1 MASIWNK
8 LLVLYQDLK
17 CGNIYFYT
25 LYLYSL
31 YFFQPK
37 SKGQLYLEEYKGN
50 KKIWPKVIVK
60 YPFENVCSTLSPLI
74 SYYSILTTL
83 DTKNKKLSGEK
94 QAGLQEI
101 ANLAKSFHG

>member
-1 MASIWNK
+1 M
-8 LLVLYQDLK
+8 
-17 CGNIYFYT
+17 T
-25 LYLYSL
+25 
-31 YFFQPK
+31 
-37 SKGQLYLEEYKGN
+37 KG
-50 KKIWPKVIVK
+50 IVK

-74 SYYSILTTL
+74 SYYSIHTTL